1 MATRSRIPFD
11 LDVAQCLVS
20 PNDIPISLMHR
31 CYRLP
36 YIVSVIAVAVVF
48 LQGGAPAAA
57 QVEHTT
63 SDITGAERVASTTL
77 QDTEVLR
84 YAGTDIAYK
93 AEYTYQPDTATE
105 AWKLVFYGFT
115 PEPTGLTG
123 VERILVWVNDQRLR
137 IQDLTSRTQRLDG
150 EVLEIKSAT
159 LSRSVFQRMAT
170 AETVQVTIGPVE
182 FDMSYANR
190 ADMRE
195 VIETARSIA
204 TSGASQQRVD
214 NGGR

>member
-1 MATRSRIPFD
+1 MRCLRSSF
-11 LDVAQCLVS
+11 
-20 PNDIPISLMHR
+20 
-31 CYRLP
+31 
-36 YIVSVIAVAVVF
+36 VVF
-48 LQGGAPAAA
+48 ATAAATLLLVPSLAHA

-77 QDTEVLR
+77 QDTEVVR
-84 YAGTDIAYK
+84 YAGTDVAYK
-93 AEYTYQPDTATE
+93 AEYTYRPDTTTE
-105 AWKLVFYGFT
+105 EWKLVFYGFT
-115 PEPTGLTG
+115 SEPTGLTG
-123 VERILVWVNDQRLR
+123 ADRVLVWINDQRLQ
-137 IQDLTSRTQRLDG
+137 IEDLTSRTQRLDG

-170 AETVQVTIGPVE
+170 AETVQVTVGPVE

-195 VIETARSIA
+195 VVQVARSI
-204 TSGASQQRVD
+204 TTTGASQQRAD

>member
-1 MATRSRIPFD
+1 MINRY
-11 LDVAQCLVS
+11 
-20 PNDIPISLMHR
+20 
-31 CYRLP
+31 YRLP
-36 YIVSVIAVAVVF
+36 FVVSVITVVAALLLMV
-48 LQGGAPAAA
+48 PALVHA

-77 QDTEVLR
+77 QDTDVIR

-105 AWKLVFYGFT
+105 AWTLAFYGFT

-123 VERILVWVNDQRLR
+123 ADRVLVWINNQRLQV
-137 IQDLTSRTQRLDG
+137 QDLTSRTQRLDG
-150 EVLEIKSAT
+150 ELLEVKSAT
-159 LSRSVFQRMAT
+159 LSESIFQRMAT
-170 AETVQVTIGPVE
+170 AETVQVTVGPVE

-195 VIETARSIA
+195 VVEVARSITTTGNLRQRA
-204 TSGASQQRVD
+204 DNSGR
-214 NGGR
+214 